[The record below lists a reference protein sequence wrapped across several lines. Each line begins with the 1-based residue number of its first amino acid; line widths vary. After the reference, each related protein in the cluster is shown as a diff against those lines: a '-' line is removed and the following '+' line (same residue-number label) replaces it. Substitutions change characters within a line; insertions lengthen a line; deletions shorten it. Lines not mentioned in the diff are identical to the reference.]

1 MAVSFTISP
10 NKTGYAKST
19 KFSFFSDT
27 TLNLLSQGYTAY
39 LWNFGDGAYS
49 REANPTHSYKK
60 PGTYTVKF
68 TAYKND
74 GTYDSYSDQI
84 SISLYLNES
93 LYFDTV
99 PPPTYAGHLNRY
111 PFKIKITS
119 SSTKPHYIDLG
130 VQFSKSYQFKDPENK
145 WSFLRPQWQFRD
157 INNGSLIN
165 SIKTEDTLIRIDDTG
180 QISPSGVVVGV
191 TGVAEFYF
199 FDDLYNSDLVV
210 ENQPYTT
217 IIATL
222 RTSGINSFH
231 DSENLSEDAP
241 SYSNSLASVTMPHIF
256 NWRDPDFIRI
266 TENGYKKFSTVRFV
280 NQKNPF
286 VLNTSVNKIDTND
299 DVFDGN
305 GSRIPDDKEFLHYVP
320 YDKNIIF
327 PLFNSNEVPINKNI
341 VNLEKDENGNPK
353 FLDVEITP
361 SETTFKFEDDF
372 GFKTGGYCKGSYVV
386 KTSTIDCYLS
396 ASAYFP
402 IPSIKTKDIN
412 PILWISNPEAGMMA
426 TAQYFYKPTTYII
439 DNGYLNKVFIK
450 TFNVPIVEAT
460 DPDTFFT
467 NDLYATSGHHGINCI
482 AALPAPTYHAWAID
496 SDLNNLYRI
505 NSIGQIL
512 CSINLTNT
520 YIQLRQDVNYNQ
532 VSPAY
537 VVLDSK
543 KNVWVS
549 LYDTEYSLKFDNQGN
564 YLTYAKFDYNIP
576 TLDWWFHA
584 SSIKYKK
591 LDSFGNPILDYD
603 AIPVESTG
611 IETDLNDNVWITY
624 SSPFSGLLVKY
635 NSNGNLLSAFTYPLC
650 SCPQDLVC
658 DNQNNIWVSV
668 AENVDHL
675 SGYIEKRNSNGVLLS
690 SFGPFNSVNHMTL
703 DNNQNLWFTYSYHWV
718 GKIDNVNGRFSNI
731 QIKTGNYSDTPPEWF
746 TPNENADETALEG
759 ISSDYLGRIFVIH
772 SIENT
777 VFVIDSNTNEIVDR
791 FYINPK
797 GFVFSLSGAEAPT
810 QVEYNIWSKSAQAA
824 GDWSGFEWTNKYG
837 SFEYENF
844 PYIKDST
851 TIYKYVTGS
860 SISPDNESVG
870 NYLTYYPYN
879 FYDLYKKNENF
890 DLTESMK
897 SISFQPSLQYSEFL
911 YNKFFASIFGKEPFQ
926 HDDIGINIYE
936 KIANFVFNKSDIDT
950 CNVNALYDLAESVD
964 LNTDDFRLNY
974 PLSILRVMDLLSINQ
989 SRLFGTIL
997 QDTENFTT
1005 ASKNSN
1011 FNRGNLLYTESYIV
1025 SAGTPVILKTKS
1037 LNNYRFINTGE
1048 IYNDQYYT
1056 LNILADS
1063 LSLPSDWEKYYE
1075 FYEYLPMKNEINV
1088 ESIIDWEH
1096 TNFDRNET
1104 LDFLT
1109 NPSLS
1114 SNPYPDSFLKWT
1126 ASEGTME
1133 SIFTYELYKGLGII

>member
-1 MAVSFTISP
+1 M
-10 NKTGYAKST
+10 
-19 KFSFFSDT
+19 
-27 TLNLLSQGYTAY
+27 
-39 LWNFGDGAYS
+39 
-49 REANPTHSYKK
+49 
-60 PGTYTVKF
+60 
-68 TAYKND
+68 
-74 GTYDSYSDQI
+74 
-84 SISLYLNES
+84 
-93 LYFDTV
+93 
-99 PPPTYAGHLNRY
+99 
-111 PFKIKITS
+111 
-119 SSTKPHYIDLG
+119 
-130 VQFSKSYQFKDPENK
+130 
-145 WSFLRPQWQFRD
+145 
-157 INNGSLIN
+157 
-165 SIKTEDTLIRIDDTG
+165 
-180 QISPSGVVVGV
+180 
-191 TGVAEFYF
+191 
-199 FDDLYNSDLVV
+199 
-210 ENQPYTT
+210 
-217 IIATL
+217 
-222 RTSGINSFH
+222 
-231 DSENLSEDAP
+231 
-241 SYSNSLASVTMPHIF
+241 
-256 NWRDPDFIRI
+256 
-266 TENGYKKFSTVRFV
+266 
-280 NQKNPF
+280 
-286 VLNTSVNKIDTND
+286 
-299 DVFDGN
+299 
-305 GSRIPDDKEFLHYVP
+305 
-320 YDKNIIF
+320 
-327 PLFNSNEVPINKNI
+327 
-341 VNLEKDENGNPK
+341 
-353 FLDVEITP
+353 
-361 SETTFKFEDDF
+361 
-372 GFKTGGYCKGSYVV
+372 
-386 KTSTIDCYLS
+386 
-396 ASAYFP
+396 
-402 IPSIKTKDIN
+402 
-412 PILWISNPEAGMMA
+412 
-426 TAQYFYKPTTYII
+426 
-439 DNGYLNKVFIK
+439 
-450 TFNVPIVEAT
+450 
-460 DPDTFFT
+460 
-467 NDLYATSGHHGINCI
+467 
-482 AALPAPTYHAWAID
+482 
-496 SDLNNLYRI
+496 
-505 NSIGQIL
+505 

-1114 SNPYPDSFLKWT
+1114 SNPYPD
-1126 ASEGTME
+1126 
-1133 SIFTYELYKGLGII
+1133 